1 MLIDLRT
8 VDDQKPIS
16 ANVLIIGAGPAGI
29 TLALELEKSGKS
41 VALLESGGF
50 EMDPATQDLYNG
62 KLLGDQKS
70 GVLYTRLRYLGGSSN
85 HWGGHCLPLEPID
98 VEQKDFIPDSG
109 WPFGLETL
117 ESYYKRAQDYC
128 DTGAYDYAVDK
139 AYASK
144 FGSLM
149 PIDQEKFLTVKM
161 RQSKPTRFGTK
172 YRNPLEASKSITLY
186 MWANVTDIVPNADG
200 SRIDSIEI
208 QTKTGKKFTAKADI
222 VVLATGGI
230 ENARIMLNSRHLSDN
245 GLANA
250 YGNVG
255 AYFMD
260 HPSTGLGF
268 LHPTKPLDVGLY
280 VGAVP
285 APDGVPSHYTMRP
298 SDKLIRE
305 HKLVNATIWFTP
317 LSADQA
323 KRKRED
329 RANHAMDALR
339 NLRHHPAQM
348 FQSKDEGSDACNAI
362 EGVDALAM
370 RIVRKRF
377 GMDRMTTD
385 RLLIRAEAEQ
395 MPDTANRVSLL
406 AEKDALGL
414 NRISLN
420 WEPSKANIEAL
431 RRVALLFGTECARAG
446 IGRFELE
453 RNFEAP
459 YGNTSTAWHH
469 MGTTRMGSSPT
480 KSVVDPDLKVH
491 GISNMYV
498 AGSSVFP
505 TSGRSNPTL
514 TIVALSIRLAD
525 RLKKMGA

>member
-8 VDDQKPIS
+8 LDDQKPIS

-50 EMDPATQDLYNG
+50 EMDAATQDFYNG

-109 WPFGLETL
+109 WPFGVETL
-117 ESYYKRAQDYC
+117 ESYYKRAQDYT
-128 DTGAYDYAVDK
+128 DTGAYDYGVDK

-149 PIDQEKFLTVKM
+149 PIDPEKFPTVKM

-172 YRNPLEASKSITLY
+172 YQSRLEQSKSITLY
-186 MWANVTDIVPNADG
+186 TWANVTDIVPNADG
-200 SRIDSIEI
+200 SRIDAVKI
-208 QTKTGKKFTAKADI
+208 QTKTGKSFTATADV

-230 ENARIMLNSRHLSDN
+230 ENARVMLNARHLSDS
-245 GLANA
+245 GLANP
-250 YGNVG
+250 YGIVG

-268 LHPTKPLDVGLY
+268 LHPAKPLDVGLY
-280 VGAVP
+280 TGAVP
-285 APDGVPSHYTMRP
+285 TPDGVPSHYTMRP

-305 HKLVNATIWFTP
+305 NGLVNATLWLTP
-317 LSADQA
+317 LSADEA
-323 KRKRED
+323 TRKRED
-329 RANHAMDALR
+329 RAKRAMEALR
-339 NLRHHPAQM
+339 NMRHHPGQM
-348 FQSKDEGSDACNAI
+348 FHAQDDGSDACNAL

-370 RIVRKRF
+370 NIVRKHLSSN
-377 GMDRMTTD
+377 RMTTD

-395 MPDTANRVSLL
+395 MPDTTNRVKLI
-406 AEKDALGL
+406 ADKDALGL

-420 WEPSKANIEAL
+420 WEPSKSTIEAL
-431 RRVALLFGTECARAG
+431 RKVALLFGTECARTG

-459 YGNTSTAWHH
+459 YANTSTAWHH
-469 MGTTRMGSSPT
+469 MGTTRMGNIPT

-491 GISNMYV
+491 GINNMYV

-525 RLKKMGA
+525 RLQKMGV